1 LLLCSKKKLG
11 YSIKKRKK
19 KRKKIKRKRKRKRKR
34 TNVPLRNKKRFR
46 SPSFPQILQVF

>member
-1 LLLCSKKKLG
+1 LGILLKKE
-11 YSIKKRKK
+11 KR
-19 KRKKIKRKRKRKRKR
+19 RGKKIKRKRKRKRKR